1 MLHIRP
7 QMPLLTALATASA
20 LLLSACER
28 AGEPE
33 IGEPAALSRAGTQA
47 DPQANRQTAQAGA
60 QDLERQTAQAAAKAA
75 QAAQDAAITAGIQ
88 AELAKDPRLGALG
101 IRVQTREGLV
111 ELQGKAPDAALRDRA
126 TRTAATV
133 KGVLSVDNHMSLP
146 G

>member
-1 MLHIRP
+1 MLHTRP
-7 QMPLLTALATASA
+7 HLPLLTALATASA

-28 AGEPE
+28 TGEPE
-33 IGEPAALSRAGTQA
+33 IGEAAALSRAGAQTGTQA
-47 DPQANRQTAQAGA
+47 NPQVNPQANTQTGA
-60 QDLERQTAQAAAKAA
+60 QDLERQTA

-101 IRVQTREGLV
+101 IRVLTREGLV